1 MSASKD
7 SYINPIYAT
16 TITDTHRSSPMK
28 QTISNMN
35 INSHKTFSNLE
46 MENEMLAKSNKL
58 QADKLTDMY
67 GKSDNLTHKLI
78 TKEKDN
84 ELKESKILNQEKD
97 IEILARNLDDKN
109 KN

>member
-1 MSASKD
+1 
-7 SYINPIYAT
+7 
-16 TITDTHRSSPMK
+16 
-28 QTISNMN
+28 
-35 INSHKTFSNLE
+35 
-46 MENEMLAKSNKL
+46 
-58 QADKLTDMY
+58 
-67 GKSDNLTHKLI
+67 LTHKLI